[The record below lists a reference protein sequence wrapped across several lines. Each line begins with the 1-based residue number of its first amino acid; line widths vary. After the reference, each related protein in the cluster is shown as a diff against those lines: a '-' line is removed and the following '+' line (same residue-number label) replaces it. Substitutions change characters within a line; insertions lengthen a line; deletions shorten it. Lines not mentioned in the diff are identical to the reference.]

1 MLKLNAEEAEKQ
13 GLEEDADRMMEV
25 ADLNTVKDDESID
38 FGFFYKQEE
47 VPYYKENKKTPKQ
60 EPRQKRQP
68 RRPLRVLRTGD
79 DRNLFIFII
88 LIASS
93 AGAAAVLYRK
103 KRKDEEA

>member
-47 VPYYKENKKTPKQ
+47 MPYYKENKKTRSRNQ
-60 EPRQKRQP
+60 DKRDSQDV
-68 RRPLRVLRTGD
+68 R
-79 DRNLFIFII
+79 F
-88 LIASS
+88 A
-93 AGAAAVLYRK
+93 Y
-103 KRKDEEA
+103 